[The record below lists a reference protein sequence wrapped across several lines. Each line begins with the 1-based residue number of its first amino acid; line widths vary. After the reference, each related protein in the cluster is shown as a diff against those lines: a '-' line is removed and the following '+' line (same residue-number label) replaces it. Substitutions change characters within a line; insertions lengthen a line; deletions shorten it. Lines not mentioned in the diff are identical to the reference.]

1 MIKTEDIKRLLDRYY
16 DGTTTEEEEN
26 TLRTYFNGSDIDASL
41 REESVIFTAL
51 QSSECPVP
59 TGMERRLSR
68 QISQW
73 NNIEVTTQRTIRH
86 INLRWVVGIAASLL
100 LLFATGTIVY
110 QHENES
116 PQTEQDT
123 YTNAKDAYA
132 ETSKAL
138 MKFSKSLN
146 KGIEATENVTNK
158 TRD

>member
-16 DGTTTEEEEN
+16 DGTTTEEEEEA
-26 TLRTYFNGSDIDASL
+26 LRTYFNGSDIDASL

-59 TGMERRLSR
+59 TGMEGHLSR

-73 NNIEVTTQRTIRH
+73 NNIEVATQRTIRH

-100 LLFATGTIVY
+100 LLFATGAIVY
-110 QHENES
+110 QNENNS

-146 KGIEATENVTNK
+146 KGIEAAENVTNK

>member
-16 DGTTTEEEEN
+16 DGTTTEEEEEA
-26 TLRTYFNGSDIDASL
+26 LRTYFNGSDIDASL

-59 TGMERRLSR
+59 TGMEGRLSR

-73 NNIEVTTQRTIRH
+73 NTLEVTNRRAIRH

-100 LLFATGTIVY
+100 LLFATGAIVY
-110 QHENES
+110 QNENKS

-138 MKFSKSLN
+138 MKFSKTLN
-146 KGIEATENVTNK
+146 KGIDATENITNK